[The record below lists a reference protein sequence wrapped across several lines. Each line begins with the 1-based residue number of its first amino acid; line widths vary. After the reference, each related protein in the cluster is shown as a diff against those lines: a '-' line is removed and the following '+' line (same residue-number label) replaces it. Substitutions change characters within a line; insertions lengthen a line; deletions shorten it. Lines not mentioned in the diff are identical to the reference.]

1 MKTFSVGVLGF
12 FLGVIASWALCVFVL
27 QLHWETSLLVIEIS
41 AVLGA
46 IVACLTFRRWRRSR
60 KGQA

>member
-1 MKTFSVGVLGF
+1 MKTFAVGVLGF
-12 FLGVIASWALCVFVL
+12 FLGVVVSWALCVFVL
-27 QLHWETSLLVIEIS
+27 HLHWETSLLVIEIS

-46 IVACLTFRRWRRSR
+46 IVASLTFRRWRRSR